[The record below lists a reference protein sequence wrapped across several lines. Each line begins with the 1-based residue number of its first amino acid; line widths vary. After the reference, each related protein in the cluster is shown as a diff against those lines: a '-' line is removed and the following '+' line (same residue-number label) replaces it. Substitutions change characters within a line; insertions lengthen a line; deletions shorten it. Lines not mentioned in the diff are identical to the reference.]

1 MKKLIALLIISFS
14 FVKMG
19 CSQAVTKDAVL
30 GEWLAESKG
39 GKVLIY
45 KQGEKYF
52 GKISWGKSGN
62 EKKDVK
68 DPDEKLKTQ
77 TLVGSI
83 ILKNFEST
91 GKSWEEGTI
100 YDPNNGK
107 TYSCTIKIK
116 KSNELEIRGFIGIS
130 ILGRT
135 TVWTRSPQAPKGGN

>member
-30 GEWLAESKG
+30 GEWLAESKD

-52 GKISWGKSGN
+52 GKISWGRDGDKM
-62 EKKDVK
+62 DVNN
-68 DPDEKLKTQ
+68 PDAKLKTQ
-77 TLVGSI
+77 PIIGSV
-83 ILKNFEST
+83 ILKGFDFT
-91 GKSWEEGTI
+91 GKVWENGTI

-107 TYSCTIKIK
+107 TYSCTIKMK
-116 KSNELEIRGFIGIS
+116 KPNELEIRGFIGIS
-130 ILGRT
+130 LLGRT
-135 TVWTRSPQAPKGGN
+135 TVWTRAK

>member
-30 GEWLAESKG
+30 GEWLAESKD

-52 GKISWGKSGN
+52 GKISWGRDGD
-62 EKKDVK
+62 KKDVNN
-68 DPDEKLKTQ
+68 PDAKLKTQ
-77 TLVGSI
+77 PIIGSV
-83 ILKNFEST
+83 ILKGFDFT
-91 GKSWEEGTI
+91 GKVWENGTI

-107 TYSCTIKIK
+107 TYSCTIKMK
-116 KSNELEIRGFIGIS
+116 KPHELEIRGFIGIS
-130 ILGRT
+130 LLGRT
-135 TVWTRSPQAPKGGN
+135 TVWTRAK